1 MTGTPTEPAGPQ
13 EAGSDAAPWHRVH
26 PVSPLVRGW
35 IAVLAILYFFGQNS
49 LENLFNGADRSGD
62 DGSGWSFNPGLLW
75 LVVGGVGILLL
86 IVGAFFLSWYFTK
99 YQVTGQHVNVNSGIV
114 FRQQRQARIDRVQA
128 IDIVQPLLA
137 RIFGLAEL
145 KFEVA
150 DAGSTAMRL
159 AFIKIDHA
167 RELRTEILSRAA
179 GLKQDR
185 AAGTAGARPAV
196 VPDPATASGPGAG
209 ETGNAEAGTG
219 FDGGATPAPDA
230 GAPAAAS
237 APAENG
243 PWPAGESERVVVVVP
258 PRRMVAATLLSPW
271 VGFTL
276 LAVIGGLVATVAT
289 DGEFSVLYM
298 IPFLIGVVPALWGQ
312 FNQGYNFRA
321 ALGADGLRLS
331 YGLLDTRHQ
340 TVPPGRV
347 QAVMVTQG
355 IIWRRFGWHK
365 VVVNVAGYGG
375 QGEDAALRSTVLP
388 VGTRQDVLNV
398 LGIVLPDPGTTRPAE
413 LVEAGVAGTGDA
425 EGFTSSPRSA
435 RWLSPFEHRRQ
446 GFAVTDTALFSR
458 AGVLIHSLV
467 VVPHERIQ
475 GIILT
480 QGPLDRRLGLSGIQL
495 CTTDGPIS
503 PRVKQMGLD
512 TGRRLFMSQ
521 AERAATARRLNDRD
535 HWLEGEHRG

>member
-1 MTGTPTEPAGPQ
+1 MSGETTAPEAADPTV
-13 EAGSDAAPWHRVH
+13 PWKRVH

-35 IAVLAILYFFGQNS
+35 IAVLAILYFFGQNWI
-49 LENLFNGADRSGD
+49 ENIFNAEDRSGS
-62 DGSGWSFNPGLLW
+62 DGGGWSFTPALIW
-75 LVVGGVGILLL
+75 IIVGGVAVLLL
-86 IVGAFFLSWYFTK
+86 IMGVFFLSWYFTK
-99 YQVTGQHVNVNSGIV
+99 YQVTDRHVNVNSGVV

-150 DAGSTAMRL
+150 DAGATAMRL
-159 AFIKIDHA
+159 AFIKIDDA
-167 RELRTEILSRAA
+167 KALRNDILARAA

-185 AAGTAGARPAV
+185 
-196 VPDPATASGPGAG
+196 
-209 ETGNAEAGTG
+209 
-219 FDGGATPAPDA
+219 TPAA
-230 GAPAAAS
+230 GAPVPGNDDGAS
-237 APAENG
+237 APSSA
-243 PWPAGESERVVVVVP
+243 PAGAGPTPATSAPAVASEAPERVVAVVP
-258 PRRMVAATLLSPW
+258 PRRLIAATLLSPW
-271 VGFTL
+271 VGFL
-276 LAVIGGLVATVAT
+276 VLAIVGGTIATIASH
-289 DGEFSVLYM
+289 GEFSLLYM
-298 IPFLIGVVPALWGQ
+298 IPFFIGVVPALWGQ

-321 ALGADGLRLS
+321 AMGADGLRLS

-355 IIWRRFGWHK
+355 IIWRRFGWYK

-375 QGEDAALRSTVLP
+375 QGEDATLRSTLLP

-398 LGIVLPDPGTTRPAE
+398 LGIVLPDPGTDRPAE
-413 LVEAGVAGTGDA
+413 LVEAGIAGAGDA
-425 EGFTSSPRSA
+425 EGFTTSPRSA
-435 RWLSPFEHRRQ
+435 RWLSPFAYRRQ

-467 VVPHERIQ
+467 IVAHERIQ
-475 GIILT
+475 GIRLT
-480 QGPLDRRLGLSGIQL
+480 QGPLNRRLGLTEIQL

-512 TGRRLFMSQ
+512 AGRELFMTQ
-521 AERAATARRLNDRD
+521 ADRAATARRLNDRD
-535 HWLEGEHRG
+535 HWLEGEHHG

>member
-1 MTGTPTEPAGPQ
+1 MTGETAGP
-13 EAGSDAAPWHRVH
+13 EDTGAPEPWHRVH

-35 IAVLAILYFFGQNS
+35 IAVLAILYFFGQNQ
-49 LENLFNGADRSGD
+49 LENIFNRGDSSGD
-62 DGSGWSFNPGLLW
+62 DGGGWSFNPGLLW
-75 LVVGGVGILLL
+75 LVVGGAAILLL
-86 IVGAFFLSWYFTK
+86 IMGAFFLSWYFTK
-99 YQVTGQHVNVNSGIV
+99 YQVTERHVNVNSGVV

-159 AFIKIDHA
+159 AFIRIGEAKA
-167 RELRTEILSRAA
+167 LRNDILARAA

-185 AAGTAGARPAV
+185 NPGSTGARPGV
-196 VPDPATASGPGAG
+196 VQGPVAGHDAGHGAG
-209 ETGNAEAGTG
+209 H
-219 FDGGATPAPDA
+219 DGGVPFPAPAAVDATPAP
-230 GAPAAAS
+230 APAAGQP
-237 APAENG
+237 APEA
-243 PWPAGESERVVVVVP
+243 PERVVAVVP

-271 VGFTL
+271 VGFTV
-276 LAVIGGLVATVAT
+276 LAVVGGIIATIAS
-289 DGEFSVLYM
+289 DGAFTLLYM
-298 IPFLIGVVPALWGQ
+298 IPFFIGVVPALWGQ

-321 ALGADGLRLS
+321 AMGADGLRLS

-375 QGEDAALRSTVLP
+375 QGEDATLRSTLLP
-388 VGTRQDVLNV
+388 VGTRADVLNV
-398 LGIVLPDPGTTRPAE
+398 LGIVLPDPGTGRPAE
-413 LVEAGVAGTGDA
+413 LVDAGICGSGDA
-425 EGFTSSPRSA
+425 EGFTTSPRSA
-435 RWLSPFEHRRQ
+435 RWLSPFAYRRQ

-467 VVPHERIQ
+467 IVAHERIQ
-475 GIILT
+475 GILLT

-503 PRVKQMGLD
+503 PRVKQMGLE
-512 TGRRLFMSQ
+512 TGRGLFMDQ
-521 AERAATARRLNDRD
+521 ADRAARARRLNDRD
-535 HWLEGEHRG
+535 HWLEGGHHG

>member
-1 MTGTPTEPAGPQ
+1 MTATPTEPDGPQ
-13 EAGSDAAPWHRVH
+13 AKGPGDAASWHRVH

-49 LENLFNGADRSGD
+49 LENVFNGADHSGD

-75 LVVGGVGILLL
+75 IVVGGVGILLL

-99 YQVTGQHVNVNSGIV
+99 YQVTARHVNVNSGVV

-159 AFIKIDHA
+159 AFIKVDHT
-167 RELRTEILSRAA
+167 RELRAEILSRAA

-185 AAGTAGARPAV
+185 SPGTTAARPGV
-196 VPDPATASGPGAG
+196 VPDPAAAGGPLSGDDDGTSPAP
-209 ETGNAEAGTG
+209 EAGPP
-219 FDGGATPAPDA
+219 AT
-230 GAPAAAS
+230 GAPAAAE
-237 APAENG
+237 AEG
-243 PWPAGESERVVVVVP
+243 PWPASEPERVVVVVP

-271 VGFTL
+271 VGLTL
-276 LAVIGGLVATVAT
+276 LAIIGGLVATVAT
-289 DGEFSVLYM
+289 DGEFSLLYM

-321 ALGADGLRLS
+321 ALGEDGLRLS

-355 IIWRRFGWHK
+355 FIWRRFGWHK

-398 LGIVLPDPGTTRPAE
+398 LGIVLPDPGTPRPAE
-413 LVEAGVAGTGDA
+413 LIEAGVAGTGDA

-467 VVPHERIQ
+467 AVPHERIQ

-480 QGPLDRRLGLSGIQL
+480 QGPLDRRLGLTGIQL

-512 TGRRLFMSQ
+512 TGRRLFLSQ

-535 HWLEGEHRG
+535 HWLEGERRG

>member
-1 MTGTPTEPAGPQ
+1 MSGESTMP
-13 EAGSDAAPWHRVH
+13 DATDDTVAWQRVH

-35 IAVLAILYFFGQNS
+35 IAVLAILYFFGQNWI
-49 LENLFNGADRSGD
+49 ENIFNSGD
-62 DGSGWSFNPGLLW
+62 QSGDEGGWSFTPGLVW
-75 LVVGGVGILLL
+75 VIVGGIAILLL
-86 IVGAFFLSWYFTK
+86 IMGAFFLSWYFTK
-99 YQVTGQHVNVNSGIV
+99 YQVTERHVNVNSGVV

-159 AFIKIDHA
+159 AFIKIDDA
-167 RELRTEILSRAA
+167 KALRNDILARAA

-185 AAGTAGARPAV
+185 APASDASASGNDGGGHRPDPVPAGTKAASLVRHPGTPEAPERVVAV
-196 VPDPATASGPGAG
+196 VPPK
-209 ETGNAEAGTG
+209 
-219 FDGGATPAPDA
+219 
-230 GAPAAAS
+230 
-237 APAENG
+237 
-243 PWPAGESERVVVVVP
+243 RLI
-258 PRRMVAATLLSPW
+258 AATLLSPW
-271 VGFTL
+271 VGFTV
-276 LAVIGGLVATVAT
+276 LAVVGGIIATIASH
-289 DGEFSVLYM
+289 GEFTLLYL
-298 IPFLIGVVPALWGQ
+298 IPFFIGVVPALWGQ

-321 ALGADGLRLS
+321 AMGADGLRLS

-355 IIWRRFGWHK
+355 FIWRRFGWHK

-375 QGEDAALRSTVLP
+375 QGEDATLRSTLLP

-398 LGIVLPDPGTTRPAE
+398 LGIVLPDPGTIRPAE
-413 LVEAGVAGTGDA
+413 LVDAGIAGEGSA
-425 EGFTSSPRSA
+425 EGFTTSPRSA
-435 RWLSPFEHRRQ
+435 RWLSPFAYRRQ

-467 VVPHERIQ
+467 IVAHERIQ
-475 GIILT
+475 GILLT
-480 QGPLDRRLGLSGIQL
+480 QGPLNRRLGLTGIQL

-512 TGRRLFMSQ
+512 AGRELFMTQ
-521 AERAATARRLNDRD
+521 ADRAATARRLNDRD
-535 HWLEGEHRG
+535 HWLEGEPRG